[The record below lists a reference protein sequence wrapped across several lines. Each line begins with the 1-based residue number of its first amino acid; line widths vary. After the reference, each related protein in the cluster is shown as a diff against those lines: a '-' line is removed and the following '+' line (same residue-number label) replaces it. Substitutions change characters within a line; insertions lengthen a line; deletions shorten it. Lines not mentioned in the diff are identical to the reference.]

1 VGNRVCIGKPIVYWG
16 AWRHSD
22 NST

>member
-1 VGNRVCIGKPIVYWG
+1 VGNRVCIGKPIVYWA
-16 AWRHSD
+16 AWHHSE